1 MAGRTWTGKEIRYI
15 KRYVI
20 LDETNKPLNIKE
32 MAKKLGRSE
41 KSVAIKLIRLRE
53 SGILPAIDRS
63 KSFEMENLPFSATDD
78 QRIIHMLKRMSTH
91 QEIAEMLGR
100 SRASI
105 TNRIYILRKYG
116 KLDGLGNKKWCK
128 REVELLLKSIKFDV
142 NGFVSNYD
150 ELEIILKTRKR
161 MIKYK
166 VQKLR
171 SAGVIDVKPLPHTS
185 SINRINYMRRHN
197 AWDFQKNATKQLD
210 PYEKDGVTVIQV
222 LVKPI
227 ESNGEQL
234 MEYRTQTGDLLATK
248 KAYLGGNRDKQIK
261 KNTSKGSLTHD

>member
-1 MAGRTWTGKEIRYI
+1 MSGKKWTGKEIQYV

-20 LDETNKPLNIKE
+20 LDETNRPLNIPE

-41 KSVAIKLIRLRE
+41 KSVAVKLIRLRD
-53 SGILPAIDRS
+53 SGILPTIDRS

-78 QRIIHMLKRMSTH
+78 QRIIHMLKRMFTH

-166 VQKLR
+166 VEKLR
-171 SAGVIDVKPLPHTS
+171 REGVIEVNPIPNTS
-185 SINRINYMRRHN
+185 SINRINFMRRHN
-197 AWDFQKNATKQLD
+197 AWDFQRNATQQLD
-210 PYEKDGVTVIQV
+210 PYEKDGTTVIQV
-222 LVKPI
+222 LVKPV
-227 ESNGEQL
+227 EKDGEQL
-234 MEYRTQTGDLLATK
+234 MEYRTQSGDLLVTK
-248 KAYLGGNRDKQIK
+248 KPTSVAPEVSNK
-261 KNTSKGSLTHD
+261 KEYI